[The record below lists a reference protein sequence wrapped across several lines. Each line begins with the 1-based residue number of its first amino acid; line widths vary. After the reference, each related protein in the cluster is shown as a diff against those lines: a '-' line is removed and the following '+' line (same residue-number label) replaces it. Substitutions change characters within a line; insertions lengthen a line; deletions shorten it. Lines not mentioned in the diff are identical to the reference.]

1 MSLNNM
7 LFTMLFFLKDV
18 LYNNISSI
26 ARDSFL
32 KHWRSFEKH
41 SVLFVLAWF
50 LVIKT
55 YYSKRYFSYI
65 TTYTRSFEG
74 LLQSR
79 FLLVSGF
86 ATASSLIEFGA
97 FNTQNFIRP
106 FITNVWNVPKFNLD
120 LPLLIKTHGT
130 SEIGL
135 VVLKNI

>member
-1 MSLNNM
+1 M
-7 LFTMLFFLKDV
+7 
-18 LYNNISSI
+18 
-26 ARDSFL
+26 
-32 KHWRSFEKH
+32 
-41 SVLFVLAWF
+41 
-50 LVIKT
+50 VIKKD
-55 YYSKRYFSYI
+55 YSKRYFSDI

-86 ATASSLIEFGA
+86 ASALSVIEFGA

-106 FITNVWNVPKFNLD
+106 FIANVWNVPKFNLD

-135 VVLKNI
+135 AVSKNI